1 MEDRKLRVEE
11 KLTIKIGKEDWDFVC
26 IPSHKI
32 YKFLINISLVT
43 RIFGFKRAVTVVS

>member
-11 KLTIKIGKEDWDFVC
+11 KLTIKIGKEDWDFVS

-32 YKFLINISLVT
+32 YKFLLNISLGIM
-43 RIFGFKRAVTVVS
+43 IFGFKRIGIFVS